1 MSDQNTISVYNKQAA
16 QYASLTESEAR
27 DKQLLDFIASIP
39 KGEHVLD
46 LGCGPGHCAATMA
59 DHGLHVTAIDASAEM
74 VVMAAKHAG
83 VTALQGTF
91 DDLQDT
97 ETYAG
102 VWANF
107 SLLHAP
113 RKDMPRHLNSIAKA
127 LLPAGKFHIGLKLG
141 ESESR
146 DALGRFY
153 TYYTVDVWPP
163 ISTNAGFTITKSTLG
178 SGAGLSGEVSDWITV
193 VAHA

>member
-1 MSDQNTISVYNKQAA
+1 MSDQNTISVYDEQAA
-16 QYASLTESEAR
+16 KYASLTESEAR
-27 DKQLLDFIASIP
+27 DEQLLEFIASIP
-39 KGEHVLD
+39 KGGHVLD

-59 DHGLHVTAIDASAEM
+59 NHGLRVTAIDASAEM
-74 VVMAAKHAG
+74 VAMAAKHAG

-91 DDLQDT
+91 DELQDT
-97 ETYAG
+97 KKYAG

-113 RKDMPRHLNSIAKA
+113 RKDMPRLLNSIAKA
-127 LLPAGKFHIGLKLG
+127 LIPAGKFHIGLKLG
-141 ESESR
+141 DNESR

-153 TYYTVDVWPP
+153 TYYTVDELTGLLTDV
-163 ISTNAGFTITKSTLG
+163 GFAITKSTLG

-193 VAHA
+193 TAHA